1 MTSHIYRIPK
11 RRLVFHRG
19 RNRGRLAHGHART
32 FTPKS
37 PRGAPG
43 SDEAILFAGNILYD
57 PGFELFVQNA
67 GSLGVLKPE
76 WEALTGATTYVL
88 PRFDITSPTGQRWPN
103 GDFVDIKDIAQWSQ
117 FTEPYVVADDIR
129 EASAWVVVR
138 REKSDLD
145 FSTNKGPKLGKWM
158 ARWYD
163 WNSSGNYSG
172 GNSIPGGLVIQSPGL
187 PAGYSARTEPGA
199 LITWATHAWLSEST
213 GSMDMCVIFY
223 TQSGNPIFTSIGA
236 KTLTT
241 SKNEHSISSNS
252 PGGSYFIRACLTFR
266 GAGTDAQMLQVD
278 TALLGVE

>member
-1 MTSHIYRIPK
+1 MTRRLALPH

-19 RNRGRLAHGHART
+19 RNRGRVVEGKART

-67 GSLGVLKPE
+67 GALGILKPE
-76 WEALTGATTYVL
+76 WEAHTGATTYVL
-88 PRFDITSPTGQRWPN
+88 PRFDLSSPTGQRWPN
-103 GDFVDIKDIAQWSQ
+103 GDPVDIKDIAQWSQ
-117 FTEPYVVADDIR
+117 FTEPYEIADDVR
-129 EASAWVVVR
+129 EASAWMVVR

-145 FSTNKGPKLGKWM
+145 FSTNKGPFLGKWM

-163 WNSSGNYSG
+163 WTSSDNYSF
-172 GNSIPGGLVIQSPGL
+172 GNGIPGGLLIQSPGL

-199 LITWATHAWLSEST
+199 LITWAVHSWLSEST
-213 GSMDMCVIFY
+213 ATMDLCLIFY
-223 TQSGNPIFTSIGA
+223 TQSGNPIFSKAAA

-241 SKNEHSISSNS
+241 TKTEHTLSSNS
-252 PGGSYFIRACLTFR
+252 PGGSYFIRACLTLR
-266 GAGTDAQMLQVD
+266 GAGTQSMMLNMD